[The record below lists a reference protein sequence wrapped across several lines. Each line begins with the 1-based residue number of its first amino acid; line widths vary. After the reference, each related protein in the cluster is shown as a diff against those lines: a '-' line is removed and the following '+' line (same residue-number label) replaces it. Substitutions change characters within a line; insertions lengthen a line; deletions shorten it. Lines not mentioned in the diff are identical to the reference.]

1 MSAITSENVKSFSDT
16 VSNYYTLFFRR
27 YPFMKPFLMNIFL
40 FSSNN
45 FGIIIKDEGKVLGRF
60 SIYRSTEGSIVKEG
74 IGDEIAVKIRL
85 SRKHYEDMM
94 QNRRK
99 YMEKP
104 YKLLKFFPLFLKS
117 VTIDNRSLRKTVLT
131 GQLVTLRPGE
141 ESDIYLLHKWYN
153 DTELNKLAGWNSSKI
168 TTDKL
173 RYNMSRSFGYDPMNL
188 MIDNEKGVPIG
199 TIQLYDFN
207 EQDKSCK
214 LGIRIGDRAYWSK
227 GYGKDAVV
235 AILEYAFMKI
245 DIYRVTLKVYEYN
258 ERAVN
263 CYLKCGFQY
272 EGRTRQ
278 SAYIDGK
285 FYDEI
290 IMGALKSD
298 YVKLKE
304 RNNEKEHQ

>member
-1 MSAITSENVKSFSDT
+1 MGTISAENMKSFSDT
-16 VSNYYTLFFRR
+16 VSDLYTQFFRS

-40 FSSNN
+40 FSSGN
-45 FGIIIKDEGKVLGRF
+45 FGIIIKEEGKVSCRF
-60 SIYRSTEGSIVKEG
+60 SVYHSTEGNIVKEG
-74 IGDEIAVKIRL
+74 IEAGIAVKITL
-85 SRKHYEDMM
+85 NRKYYDDMI
-94 QNRRK
+94 QNRRN

-104 YKLLKFFPLFLKS
+104 YKLLKFFPAFLKS
-117 VTIDNRSLRKTVLT
+117 VSIDNKSLRETELT
-131 GQLVTLRPGE
+131 GGKVTLRTGV
-141 ESDIYLLHKWYN
+141 ESDVYLLHKWYN
-153 DTELNKLAGWNSSKI
+153 DTELNKLAGWSSSKV
-168 TTDKL
+168 TADKL

-188 MIDNEKGVPIG
+188 MIDNNEGTPIG

-227 GYGKDAVV
+227 GYGADAVKV
-235 AILEYAFMKI
+235 LLEYAFMKI

-258 ERAVN
+258 ERAVK
-263 CYLKCGFQY
+263 CYLKCGFRY

-298 YVKLKE
+298 FAKLKE
-304 RNNEKEHQ
+304 DNNGK

>member
-1 MSAITSENVKSFSDT
+1 MSAISAENMKSFSDT
-16 VSNYYTLFFRR
+16 VSDMYTIFFRR
-27 YPFMKPFLMNIFL
+27 YPFLKPLLMNIFF
-40 FSSNN
+40 FSSGN
-45 FGIIIKDEGKVLGRF
+45 FGIIIKDEGVVKGEFTVF
-60 SIYRSTEGSIVKEG
+60 HSTEGNIVKEG
-74 IGDEIAVKIRL
+74 IEDGIAVKMTL
-85 SRKHYEDMM
+85 KWKHCEDMM
-94 QNRRK
+94 QNRRN

-104 YKLLKFFPLFLKS
+104 YKLLKFFPTFLRS
-117 VTIDNRSLRKTVLT
+117 VSIDSRSLKETTLE
-131 GQLVTLRPGE
+131 GEKVTLRPGN
-141 ESDIYLLHKWYN
+141 ESDFYLLYKWYN
-153 DTELNKLAGWNSSKI
+153 DKELNRLAGWNDSKV
-168 TTDKL
+168 TAEKL

-188 MIDNEKGVPIG
+188 MIDDEKGTPIG

-214 LGIRIGDRAYWSK
+214 LGIRIGDRNYWGK
-227 GYGKDAVV
+227 GYGEDAVKTL
-235 AILEYAFMKI
+235 IEYAFMKI

-263 CYLKCGFQY
+263 CYLKCGFSK

-298 YVKLKE
+298 FLKLKE
-304 RNNEKEHQ
+304 Q

>member
-1 MSAITSENVKSFSDT
+1 MGTISAENMKSFSDT
-16 VSNYYTLFFRR
+16 VSDLYTVFFRH
-27 YPFMKPFLMNIFL
+27 YPFLKPFLMDIFL
-40 FSSNN
+40 FSSGN
-45 FGIIIKDEGKVLGRF
+45 FGITIKEEGGISGRF
-60 SIYRSTEGSIVKEG
+60 SVYRSTEGNFVKEG
-74 IGDEIAVKIRL
+74 IEEGISVRFTL
-85 SRKHYEDMM
+85 NRKYYEDMM

-104 YKLLKFFPLFLKS
+104 YKLFKFFPVFLKS
-117 VTIDNRSLRKTVLT
+117 VSIDNRDLRGTALKGSKVA
-131 GQLVTLRPGE
+131 LRPGD

-153 DTELNKLAGWNSSKI
+153 DDELNKLAGWSSSKV
-168 TTDKL
+168 TASKL

-188 MIDNEKGVPIG
+188 MIDNEEGTPIG

-214 LGIRIGDRAYWSK
+214 LGIRIGDRNYWSK
-227 GYGKDAVV
+227 GYGADAVNTL
-235 AILEYAFMKI
+235 LEYAFMKI

-258 ERAVN
+258 ERAVK

-298 YVKLKE
+298 FVEQKK
-304 RNNEKEHQ
+304 K

>member
-1 MSAITSENVKSFSDT
+1 MGTISVENMKTFSDT
-16 VSNYYTLFFRR
+16 VSDMYTLFFRK

-40 FSSNN
+40 FSSGNI
-45 FGIIIKDEGKVLGRF
+45 GIIIKEAGMVSGKF
-60 SIYRSTEGSIVKEG
+60 SVFRSTEGNIVREG
-74 IGDEIAVKIRL
+74 IEAGIAVKITL
-85 SRKHYEDMM
+85 NRKHYEDMM

-104 YKLLKFFPLFLKS
+104 YKLLKFFPAFLKS
-117 VTIDNRSLRKTVLT
+117 VSIDNRSLKETSLT
-131 GQLVTLRPGE
+131 GNKVNLRPGD
-141 ESDIYLLHKWYN
+141 ESDFRMLYKWYN
-153 DTELNKLAGWNSSKI
+153 DNELNKLAGWNDSRV
-168 TTDKL
+168 TAEKL

-188 MIDNEKGVPIG
+188 MIDNEEGMPIG

-214 LGIRIGDRAYWSK
+214 LGIRIGDRNYWSK
-227 GYGKDAVV
+227 GYGEDAVRTL
-235 AILEYAFMKI
+235 LEYAFMKI
-245 DIYRVTLKVYEYN
+245 DMYRVTLKVYEYN
-258 ERAVN
+258 ERAVK
-263 CYLKCGFQY
+263 CYLKCGFQN

-298 YVKLKE
+298 FLKLK
-304 RNNEKEHQ
+304 

>member
-1 MSAITSENVKSFSDT
+1 MSTISAENMKSFSDT
-16 VSNYYTLFFRR
+16 VSDLYTVFFRN
-27 YPFMKPFLMNIFL
+27 YPFLKPFLMNIFL
-40 FSSNN
+40 FSSGN
-45 FGIIIKDEGKVLGRF
+45 FGIIIEDEGEVSGRF
-60 SIYRSTEGSIVKEG
+60 SVYRSTEGNIVKEG
-74 IGDEIAVKIRL
+74 IDDGISVKFIL
-85 SRKHYEDMM
+85 SRKYYEDMV

-104 YKLLKFFPLFLKS
+104 YKLLKFFPAFLKS
-117 VTIDNRSLRKTVLT
+117 VSIDNRSLKETALK
-131 GQLVTLRPGE
+131 GSKVTLRPGD
-141 ESDIYLLHKWYN
+141 ESDIYLLYKWYN
-153 DTELNKLAGWNSSKI
+153 DDELNKLAGWSNSKV
-168 TTDKL
+168 TTSKL

-188 MIDNEKGVPIG
+188 MIDNEEGTPIG

-207 EQDKSCK
+207 EQDKNCK

-227 GYGKDAVV
+227 GYGADAVRTL
-235 AILEYAFMKI
+235 LEYAFMKI

-258 ERAVN
+258 ERAVK

-285 FYDEI
+285 YYDEI

-298 YVKLKE
+298 FIELKE
-304 RNNEKEHQ
+304 K

>member
-1 MSAITSENVKSFSDT
+1 MSTITIENMKSFSDT
-16 VSNYYTLFFRR
+16 VSEFYTLFFRS

-40 FSSNN
+40 FSSDN
-45 FGIIIKDEGKVLGRF
+45 FGITIKEEGIVSGRF
-60 SIYRSTEGSIVKEG
+60 SVFHSTEGNIVKEG
-74 IGDEIAVKIRL
+74 IEDEIAVKFTL
-85 SRKHYEDMM
+85 NRKHYEDMM

-104 YKLLKFFPLFLKS
+104 YKLIKFFPAFLKS
-117 VTIDNRSLRKTVLT
+117 VSIDNRKFRDDVLI
-131 GQLVTLRPGE
+131 GSKVSLRPGVD
-141 ESDIYLLHKWYN
+141 SDLYLLSKWYN
-153 DTELNKLAGWNSSKI
+153 NTELNKLAGWSDSKVSA
-168 TTDKL
+168 DKL

-188 MIDNEKGVPIG
+188 MIDNEEGTPIG

-207 EQDKSCK
+207 EQDKCCK
-214 LGIRIGDRAYWSK
+214 LGIRIGDKDYWGKS
-227 GYGKDAVV
+227 YGEDAVKTL
-235 AILEYAFMKI
+235 LEYAFMKI

-258 ERAVN
+258 ERAVK

-298 YVKLKE
+298 FMKQK
-304 RNNEKEHQ
+304 